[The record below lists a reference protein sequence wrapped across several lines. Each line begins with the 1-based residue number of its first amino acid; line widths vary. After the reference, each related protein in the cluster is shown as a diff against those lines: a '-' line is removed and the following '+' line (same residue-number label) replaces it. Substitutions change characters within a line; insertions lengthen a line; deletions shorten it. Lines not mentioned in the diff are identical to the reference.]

1 MDTFHS
7 EGAAAEWKDA
17 MALGVD
23 GNADELCWQA
33 GEP

>member
-17 MALGVD
+17 MELGVD